1 MRVLEV
7 AAATSLDGGGEKH
20 VADLLRRLPAAGV
33 QVALAAP
40 PAGGLWELAASLGV
54 PSFATPIEHG
64 FTARAF
70 AGFRA
75 ALAALA
81 PDVVHAHGSRA
92 AAFARAA
99 DPLARR
105 RVVYTLHGIHA
116 DQGSPARRGILLGL
130 ERALRPRTARFVAVS
145 RANRDKGARLGI
157 LDPTRTAVVPNG
169 IEFPLP
175 DADRGVFRRELGVA
189 EGRPLVLSVGRL
201 DVPKDQA
208 TLLRAWGRLGAG
220 HPDAVL
226 ALVGAGHLEEELHA
240 VAREEGLGERVRFV
254 RPRRDLASVYGDADL
269 FVLSSLWEGLPY
281 VLLEAMAY
289 GLPVVATA
297 VDGIPEVVAAGETGL
312 LVAAADPEALA
323 GALAQ
328 LLAAPAGRHAM
339 GAAGAARVRDLFTI
353 DAMVAGVVRV
363 YEEVPGGA

>member
-7 AAATSLDGGGEKH
+7 AAATALDGGGEKH

-33 QVALAAP
+33 EVALAAP
-40 PAGGLWELAASLGV
+40 PGGGLGELAAALGV
-54 PSFATPIEHG
+54 PAFATPIERG
-64 FTARAF
+64 FSARAF

-75 ALAALA
+75 ALASLA

-92 AAFARAA
+92 AAFVRAA

-116 DQGSPARRGILLGL
+116 DQGSPARRGVLLAV
-130 ERALRPRTARFVAVS
+130 ERALRPRTARFIAVS
-145 RANRDKGARLGI
+145 RGNRDKGARLGI
-157 LDPTRTAVVPNG
+157 LDPVRTIVVPNG
-169 IEFPLP
+169 IEVPP
-175 DADRGVFRRELGVA
+175 PAAVRGAFRRELGLA
-189 EGRPLVLSVGRL
+189 EERPLALSVGRL

-208 TLLRAWGRLGAG
+208 TLLRAWGLLGGAC
-220 HPDAVL
+220 PEAVL
-226 ALVGAGHLEEELHA
+226 VLVGTGHLEGELRTI
-240 VAREEGLGERVRFV
+240 AREEGLGERMRFV
-254 RPRRDLASVYGDADL
+254 APRPGLASAYADADL

-297 VDGIPEVVAAGETGL
+297 VDGIPEAVAAGESGL
-312 LVAAADPEALA
+312 LVPPCDPEALA
-323 GALAQ
+323 AALAR
-328 LLAAPAGRHAM
+328 LLAAPAERAAM
-339 GAAGAARVRDLFTI
+339 GAAGAERVEALFTV

-363 YEEVPGGA
+363 YDEVRRGA